1 MMVDST
7 ERLKTMPWK
16 TCELARPLPTILHT
30 RTLSTLKV
38 VFSGIMDMQAWT
50 KKKKSKNKMAR
61 KNDSVSDPYSL
72 ITDSD
77 PSF

>member
-1 MMVDST
+1 MLRVLSEFCKIVTLAFSFLMMVDST

-38 VFSGIMDMQAWT
+38 VFSGIIDMQAWT
-50 KKKKSKNKMAR
+50 KKNP
-61 KNDSVSDPYSL
+61 N
-72 ITDSD
+72 
-77 PSF
+77 